1 MAKFFG
7 GKMQIFIK
15 DNIVIDT
22 IDDQI
27 VITKKNKNNEID
39 ISNAIVL
46 DDVAKFIFENIQS
59 GLTENDILERIIS
72 QYDID
77 KEVAEKDLTNFI
89 KQLEEEKI
97 VYVK

>member
-1 MAKFFG
+1 
-7 GKMQIFIK
+7 MQIFIK